1 MSAPCLP
8 IQQPG
13 AIAQAVTELR
23 AGRLVVVPTDT
34 VYGVAVIP
42 EALDTMV
49 RTLYRPRQT
58 APWLALP
65 LLLDSAAEAARLAR
79 LTPSAERLMR
89 AFWPGVVT
97 VILPAASDFPFPL
110 QSPRIALRVPG
121 SEPLRRLLRA
131 MGGYLIVGR
140 AARSGFPSC
149 ITAAE
154 AVEQLGEL
162 VSLILDGGPSPY
174 GVISTVVDCV
184 ATPPAVVQRG
194 AIPEERILAALS
206 STAQESCR

>member
-42 EALDTMV
+42 EVLDAMV

-110 QSPRIALRVPG
+110 RSPRIALRVPG

>member
-1 MSAPCLP
+1 VSAPCLP

-42 EALDTMV
+42 EALDAMV
-49 RTLYRPRQT
+49 RTLYRRRQT

-154 AVEQLGEL
+154 AVGQLGEL